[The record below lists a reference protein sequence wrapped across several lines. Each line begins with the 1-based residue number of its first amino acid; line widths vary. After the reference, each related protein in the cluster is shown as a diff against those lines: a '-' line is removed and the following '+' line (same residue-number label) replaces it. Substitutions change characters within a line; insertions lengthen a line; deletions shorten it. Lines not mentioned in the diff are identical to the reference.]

1 MESISLVAWSPMR
14 QAPLLESFLERMLS
28 QLLSRVSRVSHL
40 LGPVRDQSRNV
51 VAPVMCTARSPHGP
65 IRGLTRVLLVQ
76 LRLCRVMVQS
86 GAQRVRQLWSPVRH
100 QSRNMV
106 ASVM

>member
-40 LGPVRDQSRNV
+40 LGPVRDRSRNV
-51 VAPVMCTARSPHGP
+51 VAPVMYTARSPHGP
-65 IRGLTRVLLVQ
+65 IGRVTRVLLV
-76 LRLCRVMVQS
+76 
-86 GAQRVRQLWSPVRH
+86 
-100 QSRNMV
+100 
-106 ASVM
+106 